1 MLSSKSVPALL
12 IAIFVTVVIQLL
24 LFSVVHQPAAV
35 ACPPA
40 RYQFA
45 YVPVLDESV
54 LPDVP
59 IRETALPPVPKRVV
73 EWWYQPLA
81 GLQTPEPMPDKAAS
95 IWLARPMKWQ
105 TDWVLQYE
113 SYILHLFMKVFAQQ
127 CRAGGLFVD
136 SGANDGMWSLL
147 ASSYGCK
154 VLAVEPQ
161 RLCVQY
167 LSAAVRRNAAP
178 IRLVQQAL
186 SRPPSFTVQVKT
198 DECAGTTQYLR
209 SGVSDDSGGVNNTG
223 SRTRVA
229 ECTFVADTDFQP
241 GDVGSG
247 HAATAEACCSMCV
260 ASEQCAA
267 AAWNGPHLQTCYLK
281 SKYAK
286 PKHSPGTSGCV
297 PKYHAGPRRPRGR
310 LRRGLCLC
318 ADACVRA
325 VAYPFRRDA
334 SAPAASAQPPRAAPE
349 PRTQVDYR
357 QPRWPAPHRECRHS
371 EPGRAGW
378 CTGHRRDVAFGRRWP
393 GSPNAWAA
401 TQRRNVYFLAL
412 RERGV

>member
-1 MLSSKSVPALL
+1 MHSSKSVPALL

-24 LFSVVHQPAAV
+24 IATLFGHTSRWPRCVGVVHQPPRCVGVVHQPAAV

-40 RYQFA
+40 RYPFA

-54 LPDVP
+54 LPDVSM
-59 IRETALPPVPKRVV
+59 RETALPPVPKRVV

-209 SGVSDDSGGVNNTG
+209 SGVSDDSDPSGVNNTG
-223 SRTRVA
+223 SRTI
-229 ECTFVADTDFQP
+229 T
-241 GDVGSG
+241 GS
-247 HAATAEACCSMCV
+247 HD
-260 ASEQCAA
+260 
-267 AAWNGPHLQTCYLK
+267 
-281 SKYAK
+281 
-286 PKHSPGTSGCV
+286 
-297 PKYHAGPRRPRGR
+297 GPRPTENVATVSLDELVGAQDIVEMWHLDADGR
-310 LRRGLCLC
+310 ALQMLG
-318 ADACVRA
+318 
-325 VAYPFRRDA
+325 
-334 SAPAASAQPPRAAPE
+334 
-349 PRTQVDYR
+349 R
-357 QPRWPAPHRECRHS
+357 QPKDETSIFSR
-371 EPGRAGW
+371 
-378 CTGHRRDVAFGRRWP
+378 
-393 GSPNAWAA
+393 
-401 TQRRNVYFLAL
+401 
-412 RERGV
+412 